1 MKKYANCGTG
11 TVNYLSSTIC
21 DEFIGIISNN
31 LRNIIIN
38 EIKEVKYYVLIIDST
53 PDVSHVDQLTVVIRY
68 VLPNGIKERFLGFL
82 TITSHTGENLEE
94 AVITYLKDI
103 NIDITNCRGQ
113 SYDDASNMSGKYKGL
128 QSRIKQPITFHVRA
142 TC

>member
-1 MKKYANCGTG
+1 M
-11 TVNYLSSTIC
+11 
-21 DEFIGIISNN
+21 
-31 LRNIIIN
+31 
-38 EIKEVKYYVLIIDST
+38 
-53 PDVSHVDQLTVVIRY
+53 SHVDQLTVVIHY

-82 TITSHTGENLEE
+82 PITSHTGENLEE